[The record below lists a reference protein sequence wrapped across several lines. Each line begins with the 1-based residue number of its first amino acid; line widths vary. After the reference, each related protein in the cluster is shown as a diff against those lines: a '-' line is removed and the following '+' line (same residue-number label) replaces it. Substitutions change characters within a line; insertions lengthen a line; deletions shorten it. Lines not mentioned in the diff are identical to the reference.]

1 MAKKYRMGS
10 SKKEQAEER
19 KNDLDAFVKKAV
31 KKQPGNNNETTRI
44 IEDEKTSSP
53 EDEKTSSP
61 EDEKTSSPTMQ
72 EPVNHEPE
80 KEISVGLTLF
90 ESTAKT
96 LRKMIHSFQDEH
108 GTFAPSRNQI
118 ITVAI
123 ERLVQDLQGDDRE
136 EIVHKLLKMKREAKE
151 RQSKRRSRK

>member
-44 IEDEKTSSP
+44 I